1 MARSIW
7 KGPFVDPH
15 LIHNYKKTMDNAHRS
30 QKNQKE
36 HKIQIWSRRS
46 VILPEFLR
54 SGIVGGRT
62 HNKVY
67 VYNGLKWFP
76 ITITEEMVGHKFGEF
91 APTRKTSTGRSLR
104 SHRTSTS
111 QTGIKNL
118 KMKKKG

>member
-15 LIHNYKKTMDNAHRS
+15 LIHNYKKTMDHRS

-54 SGIVGGRT
+54 SGLVGART

-67 VYNGLKWFP
+67 VYNGFKWFP
-76 ITITEEMVGHKFGEF
+76 ISITEEMVGHKFGEF
-91 APTRKTSTGRSLR
+91 APTRKTSAGRASR
-104 SHRTSTS
+104 NNRTTTS
-111 QTGIKNL
+111 QAGMKNV
-118 KMKKKG
+118 KTKKKG